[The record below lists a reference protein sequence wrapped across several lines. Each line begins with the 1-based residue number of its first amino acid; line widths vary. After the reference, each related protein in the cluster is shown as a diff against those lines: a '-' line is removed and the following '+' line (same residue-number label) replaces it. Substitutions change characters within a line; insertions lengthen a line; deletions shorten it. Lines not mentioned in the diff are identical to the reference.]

1 MNLVL
6 RKKEIEDKLSEIRGL
21 VDKEMDMSKLEEME
35 KETDKLQEERMM
47 IEKKM
52 SLNAKTEM
60 PVISVSSDKEKREA
74 LEKRGKDLLESRI
87 IKVSSEEVLLPNHV
101 DETLAPYPF
110 KPVSELV
117 DRVHTLNLKGG
128 ETYTKSFVKSY
139 GVAGTTNEAEPYT
152 ETEPTYGYVVIPKV
166 KITAYTEVTEELEKL
181 PAINYQAEVL
191 KNINISLRKKI
202 SQQIINGDGTTNAF
216 TGIFSDK
223 AEALKDQ
230 ADLEIETIDE
240 NTLDN
245 IIFAYGGDEAIEN
258 GACLIL
264 NKSDLRA
271 FAKLRTKEGRK
282 VHAIDYVN
290 QTIDGVPYVLNSN
303 CGALSDP
310 ATSEG
315 TYCIAYGSLTNYEV
329 PIFSNIEIGK
339 STDYKFKDGIIC
351 YKASVFTGGNV
362 IGYKGFVRVKKKA
375 STTPSVEESNSN

>member
-240 NTLDN
+240 NTLDD
-245 IIFAYGGDEAIEN
+245 IIFAYGGEEAIEN
-258 GACLIL
+258 GACLII
-264 NKSDLRA
+264 NKNDLRA

-282 VHAIDYVN
+282 VHTIDYVN
-290 QTIDGVPYVLNSN
+290 QTIDGIPYILSGN
-303 CGALSDP
+303 CPALSDP

-315 TYCIAYGSLTNYEV
+315 TYSIAYGSLLNYEV
-329 PIFSNIEIGK
+329 PIFSSVEIGK

-362 IGYKGFVRVKKKA
+362 VGYKGFVRVKKGKA
-375 STTPSVEESNSN
+375 ASSPATE